1 VNASESPVVQSNRV
15 DTLDSVA
22 RFSGRCDLRDL
33 TLVVRGKTGREGA
46 NKGVTFVNFV
56 NWCRGMAHRSSN
68 EPSTM
73 RGL

>member
-22 RFSGRCDLRDL
+22 RFSGRCDLCDL

-46 NKGVTFVNFV
+46 NKGVTFVNFLHGV
-56 NWCRGMAHRSSN
+56 SGNG
-68 EPSTM
+68 
-73 RGL
+73 GQIIK